1 MDATLERA
9 ELVGREAAGSGFVR
23 LGFEAPGVSAT
34 ARPGQFVMLGPLEPA
49 QLDPFLN
56 RPFSIHRLR
65 PGGIELLMAVV
76 GRGTRMLAELPLGR
90 EVGLLGPLGNG
101 FDLPDAASSLLLVGG
116 GAGVAPLFFAA
127 EAGLA
132 AGHHCRL
139 LYGAATAELLVPT
152 AELAAAG
159 CEVELA
165 TDDGSRGHPGLV
177 TELLVARLADAGQR
191 AALVLACGPEPM
203 LAAVAAAC
211 KAAGVAAQ
219 VSLENRMACG
229 TGACMGCAEIIRGR
243 PERVCT
249 EGPVFDAG
257 EVFP

>member
-1 MDATLERA
+1 MGATMEQA
-9 ELVGREAAGSGFVR
+9 KLVNREASGQGFFR
-23 LGFEAPGVSAT
+23 LGLAAPGVAST
-34 ARPGQFVMLGPLEPA
+34 ARPGQFVMLGPLDPTS
-49 QLDPFLN
+49 LDPFLN

-65 PGGIELLMAVV
+65 PDGFELLIAVV
-76 GRGTRMLAELPLGR
+76 GRGTQLLAELPLGH
-90 EVGLLGPLGNG
+90 ELGVLGPLGNG
-101 FDLPDAASSLLLVGG
+101 FSLPETASRLLLVGG

-132 AGHHCRL
+132 AGHECHL
-139 LYGAATAELLVPT
+139 LYGAATTALLVPT
-152 AELAAAG
+152 DDLAAAG
-159 CEVELA
+159 CQVELA

-177 TELLVARLADAGQR
+177 TELLAARLAEAGER
-191 AALVLACGPEPM
+191 ATRVLACGPEPM

-211 KAAGVAAQ
+211 KGSGVAAQ

-249 EGPVFDAG
+249 EGPVFDAA
-257 EVFP
+257 EVF